1 MQSKPMWNIINCVW
15 SATRLT
21 SWIAY
26 MRCVYYVFLLAPIRQ
41 NYYTKETYGRVKI
54 PFGPINQI
62 ISHWF
67 QLPGARLEWPPL
79 TSRGKRYKTP
89 KTTHWHNCSLTT
101 WLFIPHYA
109 VAAAEAKTNSLRW
122 RIPISGEVLK
132 FWHTSE
138 NVHFPY
144 LKFGGARR
152 ALVREASHI
161 QNGWIFGKVPNGLW
175 SPLSFSEN
183 HIAIFFR
190 NSWPTYSL

>member
-1 MQSKPMWNIINCVW
+1 MWNIINCVW

-122 RIPISGEVLK
+122 SIPISGEVLK

-161 QNGWIFGKVPNGLW
+161 QNGWIFRKFPKRGGHFQSKSLYCRFL
-175 SPLSFSEN
+175 PL
-183 HIAIFFR
+183 
-190 NSWPTYSL
+190 